1 MAEVCVLFR
10 AEISVQLSGYDWAS
24 CTLVPE
30 VVMFPAAQDI
40 IGDRVEVVTTVFV
53 TVIVVVTAR
62 KTFCRIVA
70 SGGPRRKEQIAS
82 LNLFPAVKL
91 LPALTNITL
100 CRVLPIKTGHV
111 VTHSTVIVMDAA
123 KGENRSKM

>member
-30 VVMFPAAQDI
+30 VHCVSREVVMFPAAKDI
-40 IGDRVEVVTTVFV
+40 IGDGVEVVTTVFV

-70 SGGPRRKEQIAS
+70 SGGPRKIE
-82 LNLFPAVKL
+82 KL
-91 LPALTNITL
+91 HP
-100 CRVLPIKTGHV
+100 
-111 VTHSTVIVMDAA
+111 
-123 KGENRSKM
+123 